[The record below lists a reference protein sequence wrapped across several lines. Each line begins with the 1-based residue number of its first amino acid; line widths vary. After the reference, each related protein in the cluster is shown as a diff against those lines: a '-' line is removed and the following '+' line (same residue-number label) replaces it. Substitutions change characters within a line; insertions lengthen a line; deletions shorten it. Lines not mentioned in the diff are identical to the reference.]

1 MMTRMKPFFFSSEK
15 RLLNIEE
22 QPQYVST
29 RRLWQDVCRRV
40 WSGCVGGFGLV
51 ALELSWLTMEF
62 WIKGPA
68 GTLGKGSCWY
78 WQDTGSEDQQVVERH
93 W

>member
-1 MMTRMKPFFFSSEK
+1 MKSLEPRDAFFGGRTGAVALHAVAGCGKTFVEGFW
-15 RLLNIEE
+15 
-22 QPQYVST
+22 Y
-29 RRLWQDVCRRV
+29 
-40 WSGCVGGFGLV
+40 GCVGGFGLV